1 MAYFRKRGDTW
12 QAEVKKVS
20 PPLYA
25 SDTFPTKAAA
35 VQWAN
40 KVEADWYAGKLGG
53 IKDRP
58 FSAIIERYRDEISP
72 TKKGARWERNRL
84 NALLRDPIAKVSV
97 RELSSVHAGEWRD
110 RRLAGTKEQN
120 YEDKVSASTVRRDW
134 NLISAACNV
143 AINEWKWLTGS
154 PFKGVKKPAAPPDR
168 DRLVSPEE
176 MKRLIAASG
185 YTTGKLETSTA
196 KTVAAFMFAIETG
209 MRVGEICN
217 LTWAFVDLRNRVA
230 HLDKTKNGTK
240 RDVALSPRAVAIL
253 KQLPKDGDSV
263 FNMTTQ
269 SVDALFRKVKNR
281 AGIENLHFHDSR
293 HVAVTQLAA
302 KLDVLELARM
312 IGHKDIK
319 QLMVYFNP
327 SAKSIAKKLD

>member
-35 VQWAN
+35 IQWAN
-40 KVEADWYAGKLGG
+40 KTEADWYHGKIGG

-58 FSAIIERYRDEISP
+58 FSDVIKRYRDEVSP
-72 TKKGARWERNRL
+72 TKRGARWEINRL
-84 NALLRDPIAKVSV
+84 NALLRDPLANISTRQIDAT
-97 RELSSVHAGEWRD
+97 HAGEWRD
-110 RRLAGTKEQN
+110 RRLAGTKDKN

-134 NLISAACNV
+134 NLISTMCAV
-143 AINEWKWLTGS
+143 AVNEWKWIGTH
-154 PFKGVKKPAAPPDR
+154 PFKGVKKPAAPPAR
-168 DRLVSPEE
+168 DRLVSADELE
-176 MKRLIAASG
+176 GLITASG
-185 YTTGKLETSTA
+185 YVDGKLDTSTA
-196 KTVAAFMFAIETG
+196 KSVAAFLFAIETG

-217 LTWAFVDLRNRVA
+217 LTWPLVDLRNRTA

-240 RDVALSPRAVAIL
+240 RDVPLSSRAVAIL

-269 SVDALFRKVKNR
+269 SVDALFRKVKTR
-281 AGIENLHFHDSR
+281 AGIEDLHFHDSR
-293 HVAVTQLAA
+293 HVAITQLSA

-312 IGHKDIK
+312 IGHKNINE
-319 QLMVYFNP
+319 LMTYYNKM
-327 SAKSIAKKLD
+327 ARDIAKKLK